1 MDWSKKVIRAS
12 RLAAAILPPPI
23 GMRIIAYCEFLVGE
37 PELRILRKLI
47 PADEDALDVGGSEG
61 HYTFF
66 ISKFAR
72 RCYTFEANVNSARV
86 IKARV
91 PHATII
97 DLALSASAGTAE
109 LRTPITGSTGLLEG
123 WATIEPSNN
132 LDAVGVHSVQTRT
145 VQTRALDSFAF
156 NNVGFVKIDVEGHE
170 LSVLQGGREFLKN
183 NLPYILV
190 ECSEDNRMGAF
201 ESITKFLAEFEYDWF
216 ENRRGRFAKLGS
228 NRPTQTQNILFI
240 PRRRPIGR
248 QPAPIGLSSDI
259 Q

>member
-1 MDWSKKVIRAS
+1 MDWSKKVVRAS

-23 GMRIIAYCEFLVGE
+23 GMRIIAYCELLVGE
-37 PELRILRKLI
+37 PELRILRKFI

-72 RCYTFEANVNSARV
+72 RCYTFEANVDSARI

-91 PHATII
+91 PRATII
-97 DLALSASAGTAE
+97 DLALSATAGTAE

-123 WATIEPSNN
+123 WATI
-132 LDAVGVHSVQTRT
+132 

-190 ECSEDNRMGAF
+190 ECSEDNRVGAF
-201 ESITKFLAEFEYDWF
+201 ESITKFLTEFEYDWF
-216 ENRRGRFAKLGS
+216 ENRRGRFTKLGS
-228 NRPTQTQNILFI
+228 NRPTQTQNILFV
-240 PRRRPIGR
+240 PRKRPIGR
-248 QPAPIGLSSDI
+248 QPAPVGLSGDM